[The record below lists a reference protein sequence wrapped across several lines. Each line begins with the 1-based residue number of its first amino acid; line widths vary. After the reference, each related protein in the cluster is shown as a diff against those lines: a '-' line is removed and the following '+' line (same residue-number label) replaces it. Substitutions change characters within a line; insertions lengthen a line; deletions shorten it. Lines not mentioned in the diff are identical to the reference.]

1 MKEKES
7 KYNAPALDKGLDI
20 LEYLSSQSTPQSQT
34 DIAAGIDKTA
44 NEIYRMLTTLES
56 RGYILRDEISGKY
69 RLSLKLYHL
78 SHRHSPIDELRRAAQ
93 YPIEELAHQIRQSCH
108 MSILYMSKVLV
119 ILHAKSPEP
128 IALSVEEGNT
138 FPLSLTASGKVF
150 LAYMSES
157 VLKESLQVSNA
168 DELNTSQKKIF
179 FETLEKIK
187 TEGYYI
193 KRSELA
199 EGVVDIAV
207 PVSISAQGVTACL
220 TVSRLTTLNMNKGI
234 ENEEILAEALKCA
247 EKIRTRIGQAS
258 PR

>member
-34 DIAAGIDKTA
+34 EIASKIDKTA

-78 SHRHSPIDELRRAAQ
+78 SHSHSPIDELRRAAQ
-93 YPIEELAHQIRQSCH
+93 YPIEDLAYQIRQSCH

-119 ILHAKSPEP
+119 VMHARSPEP
-128 IALSVEEGNT
+128 IALSIEEGNT
-138 FPLSLTASGKVF
+138 FPLALTASGKVF
-150 LAYMSES
+150 LAYMSDSSLDES
-157 VLKESLQVSNA
+157 LKESNFGDL
-168 DELNTSQKKIF
+168 TGSQQEKFLDTLKKI
-179 FETLEKIK
+179 KRD
-187 TEGYYI
+187 GYYI
-193 KRSELA
+193 KKSELA

-207 PVSISAQGVTACL
+207 PISIAAHGVTACL
-220 TVSRLTTLNMNKGI
+220 TVSRLTTLNINKGI
-234 ENEEILAEALKCA
+234 ENTEILAEAIKCA
-247 EKIRTRIGQAS
+247 ERIRGRIGQGKS
-258 PR
+258 F

>member
-34 DIAAGIDKTA
+34 EIAAGIDKNA
-44 NEIYRMLTTLES
+44 NEIYRMLTTLEA
-56 RGYILRDEISGKY
+56 RNYILRDEISGKY

-78 SHRHSPIDELRRAAQ
+78 SHRHSPIDELRKAAR
-93 YPIEELAHQIRQSCH
+93 YPIEELAYHIRQSCH

-119 ILHAKSPEP
+119 IMHAKSPEP

-150 LAYMSES
+150 LAYMSDS
-157 VLKESLQVSNA
+157 VLKESLHESNL
-168 DELNTSQKKIF
+168 DDVTKSQPENFFDTLKKI
-179 FETLEKIK
+179 KK
-187 TEGYYI
+187 DGYYI

-234 ENEEILAEALKCA
+234 ENDEILAEALKCA
-247 EKIRTRIGQAS
+247 EKIRSRIGQTT
-258 PR
+258 PF

>member
-34 DIAAGIDKTA
+34 EIASRIDRTA

-93 YPIEELAHQIRQSCH
+93 YPLEELAYQIRQSCH
-108 MSILYMSKVLV
+108 MSTLYMSKVLV
-119 ILHAKSPEP
+119 IMHVKSPEP
-128 IALSVEEGNT
+128 IALSIEEGNT

-157 VLKESLQVSNA
+157 TLQESLRESNFA
-168 DELNTSQKKIF
+168 ELSSNQQEKFLDTLKKI
-179 FETLEKIK
+179 KK
-187 TEGYYI
+187 DGYYI
-193 KRSELA
+193 KKSELA

-207 PVSISAQGVTACL
+207 PVSIAAQGVTACL
-220 TVSRLTTLNMNKGI
+220 TVSRLTTLNINKGI
-234 ENEEILAEALKCA
+234 ENTEILAEATKCA
-247 EKIRTRIGQAS
+247 EKIKGRIGQGKS
-258 PR
+258 F

>member
-34 DIAAGIDKTA
+34 DIAAGIDKSA
-44 NEIYRMLTTLES
+44 NEIYRMLTTLEG

-93 YPIEELAHQIRQSCH
+93 YPIEELAYQIRQSCH

-119 ILHAKSPEP
+119 IMHAKSPEP

-138 FPLSLTASGKVF
+138 FPLALTGSGKVF

-157 VLKESLQVSNA
+157 VLKESLKEHHL
-168 DELNTSQKKIF
+168 DDLTKSQQEKF
-179 FETLEKIK
+179 FETLRKIK
-187 TEGYYI
+187 KDGYYI

-207 PVSISAQGVTACL
+207 PVSIATQGVTACL

-234 ENEEILAEALKCA
+234 ENAEILAEALKCA
-247 EKIRTRIGQAS
+247 EKIRGRIGQAQS
-258 PR
+258 L